1 MSTIYQIK
9 EQEVTD
15 TPLLLFDCQLWGGQI
30 ERWSTHQVT
39 VSGAAYSARVLRH
52 NLFEIQTSSDQGV
65 DSIPKVSLALAN
77 ADSHFSQLERDG
89 GFKGALLTARFLF
102 FDLRQGMPSSDVATV
117 FLGIMNPPDEVTE
130 STFRL
135 SAINRMSLQR
145 VLLPEVRIQRRC
157 PWDFPATPAQRLEA
171 ATGGSEGKYSR
182 LYRCGYS
189 ADISGGVG
197 NLNGSAPFVSCSF
210 TRADCTARGM
220 FSMDS
225 AQRDTRRFGG
235 LEFVPSA
242 VTVRSY
248 GEKGSHISP
257 VSPNEARYN
266 DFVPI
271 VYGTAWYAPTV
282 VFTRNDGNL
291 TRMEV
296 LLGLGEIQSVVK
308 VLVNDIEI
316 PLGVS
321 GSNMTGTGWFN
332 LIGTGTRNGRF
343 NPDFADAAGNPVGDP
358 YGSMAFLSVV
368 VPNQIND
375 GRALPSIKVL
385 LQGVKLAQY
394 GTDGSFL
401 GEQFT
406 SNPAWIALD
415 ILRRSGWSLDEVDL
429 ASFAQ
434 AASYCGES
442 IQTQDLNGNTILIPR
457 FDCNLV
463 ISHRR
468 TAGDLIRAIRNA
480 ARMYLTYGNNGLL
493 QLRVENTIALQQAS
507 QAAWSNSVSQL
518 NGGWPSYE
526 FGDGS
531 TGVSGILRKQNGE
544 PSIRLWSRSTT
555 NTPNRF
561 AIEFQDSL
569 NEFQQDSFSLVD
581 VVDVDRAGQEITAP
595 LTVLG
600 IPNYDQA
607 ARILKFNLDRSIHGN
622 TYVEFE
628 TSVKALGIQ
637 PGDLIS
643 LTYLKEG
650 FTRHPYRVLK
660 IAPATNYRT
669 SRITAQIHDD
679 AWYSDT
685 NGQVSGNSGARRQPG
700 TGVGLPQ
707 PLIGNVVDSHGDIQF
722 GVVETSSAASDGSL
736 ILNATVGFSAPTAPQ
751 PGGPEI
757 PFLNLAATTSA
768 TGGTLVGGLT
778 LYYAVTA
785 LNSSGQESSLSFVVR
800 ASTAAGTD
808 TNTVTLS
815 NLSLPASAT

>member
-1 MSTIYQIK
+1 MSTIFQIK
-9 EQEVTD
+9 EQGVTD
-15 TPLLLFDCQLWGGQI
+15 TPLLLFDCQLWGGQV
-30 ERWSTHQVT
+30 ERWSTRQVT
-39 VSGAAYSARVLRH
+39 VRGHNWPSLRH

-65 DSIPKVSLALAN
+65 DAIPKVSLALAN

-89 GFKGALLTARFLF
+89 GFKGALLTVRFLF
-102 FDLRQGMPSSDVATV
+102 FDLRQGMPSSDISTV
-117 FLGIMNPPDEVTE
+117 FLGIMNSPDEVTE

-145 VLLPEVRIQRRC
+145 VLLPEVRVQRRC
-157 PWDFPATPAQRLEA
+157 PWDFPATSAQRLEA
-171 ATGGSEGKYSR
+171 ATGGTEGKYSR

-189 ADISGGVG
+189 ADITGGAG
-197 NLNGSAPFVSCSF
+197 NLDGSTPFVSCSF

-220 FSMDS
+220 FSQDG
-225 AQRDTRRFGG
+225 AQRATRRFGG
-235 LEFVPSA
+235 IEFVPSS

-248 GEKGSHISP
+248 GEKGTHTSP

-271 VYGTAWYAPTV
+271 VYGTAWYAPTI

-308 VLVNDIEI
+308 VLVNSIEI
-316 PLGVS
+316 PLGVT

-332 LIGTGTRNGRF
+332 LIGTGTRNGGF
-343 NPDFADAAGNPVGDP
+343 NPDFTDTAGNPLGDP

-375 GRALPSIKVL
+375 GRALPSIDVL

-394 GTDGSFL
+394 GTDDSFL

-429 ASFAQ
+429 PSFAL
-434 AASYCGES
+434 AAAYCGES
-442 IQTQDLNGNTILIPR
+442 IQTQDLNGNTISIPR

-463 ISHRR
+463 INHRR

-480 ARMYLTYGNNGLL
+480 ARLYLTYGNNGLL
-493 QLRVENTIALQQAS
+493 QLRVENTMALQQAS
-507 QAAWSNSVSQL
+507 QLAWSNSVSQL

-531 TGVSGILRKQNGE
+531 TGVSGILRKANGE
-544 PSIRLWSRSTT
+544 PSIRLFSRSTT
-555 NTPNRF
+555 DTPNRF

-569 NEFQQDSFSLVD
+569 NEYQQDSFSLVD
-581 VVDVDRAGQEITAP
+581 VGDVDRAGQEITAP

-607 ARILKFNLDRSIHGN
+607 ARILKFNLDRSIYGN

-650 FTRHPYRVLK
+650 FTRQPFRVLK
-660 IAPATNYRT
+660 IAPTTNYRT

-707 PLIGNVVDSHGDIQF
+707 PLIGNVVDSNGDIQF
-722 GVVETSSAASDGSL
+722 GVVETSSTASDGSL
-736 ILNATVGFSAPTAPQ
+736 ILNATVGFSPPTRRSRVARR
-751 PGGPEI
+751 
-757 PFLNLAATTSA
+757 FL
-768 TGGTLVGGLT
+768 
-778 LYYAVTA
+778 
-785 LNSSGQESSLSFVVR
+785 F
-800 ASTAAGTD
+800 
-808 TNTVTLS
+808 
-815 NLSLPASAT
+815 